1 MDVSFDFCNLLL
13 QTLNFDFK
21 LYVCKPGVLAYP
33 SMLASWF
40 EKSSLIGWSLKR
52 KETKHQPIS
61 DIITQAPL
69 DYAQYRKHKSQR
81 ELGNESDDFS
91 DSSSDISSRLSGYDP
106 SLSSCSDL
114 EYFTALS
121 SQGQSD
127 SEDLL
132 NSSLSSPSDL
142 EADQDQR
149 SLASKS
155 GSCLSSDLEYITAAT
170 YSSFSEYESSSL
182 RSDSYRSA
190 LANVARKQRSRPASW
205 DSDLEYETARSH
217 LSASASDLD
226 MDDVVTPKPR
236 SKRDLEFRYYNNGN
250 NNNNVDP
257 EGFSTKYQYRY
268 SGYSD
273 SDLTPIAKKYGN
285 YGNTDSDV
293 EYSTAVSD
301 LSDFEGGV
309 KSKRDFLK
317 VKLHV
322 SGKLLNTLILND
334 YNERTKK
341 NKSAQFFIDVN

>member
-1 MDVSFDFCNLLL
+1 
-13 QTLNFDFK
+13 
-21 LYVCKPGVLAYP
+21 
-33 SMLASWF
+33 MLASWF

-52 KETKHQPIS
+52 KDTKQQPVC
-61 DIITQAPL
+61 DAVTQAPL
-69 DYAQYRKHKSQR
+69 DYAQYRKQKLQR

-127 SEDLL
+127 SEDPL
-132 NSSLSSPSDL
+132 NSSLSSLGDL
-142 EADQDQR
+142 EVDLDQR

-155 GSCLSSDLEYITAAT
+155 GSCLSSDFEYITAAS

-182 RSDSYRSA
+182 RSDSYHTA
-190 LANVARKQRSRPASW
+190 LDNVAGKQWSRPASW

-217 LSASASDLD
+217 LSSSASDLD
-226 MDDVVTPKPR
+226 VEDEMTPKPR
-236 SKRDLEFRYYNNGN
+236 SKRDLEFRYHSNGN
-250 NNNNVDP
+250 NNNSLDL
-257 EGFSTKYQYRY
+257 ERFSTKYQSGY

-273 SDLTPIAKKYGN
+273 SDLTPIVKKRDY

-309 KSKRDFLK
+309 KSKREHLK
-317 VKLHV
+317 VNLDV
-322 SGKLLNTLILND
+322 SGKLFNTSIVND
-334 YNERTKK
+334 YISMKYDRM
-341 NKSAQFFIDVN
+341 

>member
-1 MDVSFDFCNLLL
+1 
-13 QTLNFDFK
+13 
-21 LYVCKPGVLAYP
+21 
-33 SMLASWF
+33 MLASWF

-52 KETKHQPIS
+52 KEIKQQPIS
-61 DIITQAPL
+61 DSVTQAPL
-69 DYAQYRKHKSQR
+69 DYAQYRKQKLQR
-81 ELGNESDDFS
+81 ELGDESDDFS

-132 NSSLSSPSDL
+132 NSSLSSLSDR
-142 EADQDQR
+142 EVDQDQK

-155 GSCLSSDLEYITAAT
+155 GSCLSSDLEYITAAS

-182 RSDSYRSA
+182 RSDSYHTA
-190 LANVARKQRSRPASW
+190 LDNVAGKQRSRPGSW
-205 DSDLEYETARSH
+205 ESDLEYETARSH
-217 LSASASDLD
+217 LSSSASDFD
-226 MDDVVTPKPR
+226 VDDVVTPKPR
-236 SKRDLEFRYYNNGN
+236 SKRDLEFRYYNNGSN
-250 NNNNVDP
+250 NNNHVDP
-257 EGFSTKYQYRY
+257 ERFSTKYQYGC

-273 SDLTPIAKKYGN
+273 SDLTPVVKKYGN

-309 KSKRDFLK
+309 KSKRDYLK

-322 SGKLLNTLILND
+322 SGKLFNTSI
-334 YNERTKK
+334 
-341 NKSAQFFIDVN
+341 